1 FAALA
6 AVPEGR
12 ELTRFVELAAPR
24 PRLVPPYPRA
34 GDGTPVLAAAPA
46 DVPLDGLG
54 ELGPDALPV
63 AVDGEVTVGASTR
76 LTLTVHD
83 LYGRVAAFAPLSVG
97 VSFTERVS
105 ADEVSA
111 EAPLLPVEE
120 GWTATVSLPTSKLLR
135 AGRLAAWSL
144 HAELRYADGSTG
156 TAEVRA
162 PQGFAGRRGMVLGRL
177 GRVLLVQV
185 VASARRGLVLRFA
198 GGAVGARQVMSGRFK
213 RLFAMR

>member
-1 FAALA
+1 M
-6 AVPEGR
+6 
-12 ELTRFVELAAPR
+12 
-24 PRLVPPYPRA
+24 
-34 GDGTPVLAAAPA
+34 LAAAPA
-46 DVPLDGLG
+46 DVPLEGLA
-54 ELGPDALPV
+54 ELAPAGLPV

-83 LYGRVAAFAPLSVG
+83 LYGRVAALGPVAVR
-97 VSFTERVS
+97 VAFTERVS
-105 ADEVSA
+105 AAELSA

-120 GWTATVSLPTSKLLR
+120 GWTATVTLPTSKLLR

-144 HAELRYADGSTG
+144 RAELRYADGSTG
-156 TAEVRA
+156 NTEVRA
-162 PQGFAGRRGMVLGRL
+162 PHGFVGRRGMVLGRL

-198 GGAVGARQVMSGRFK
+198 GGAVGARQVVSGRFR